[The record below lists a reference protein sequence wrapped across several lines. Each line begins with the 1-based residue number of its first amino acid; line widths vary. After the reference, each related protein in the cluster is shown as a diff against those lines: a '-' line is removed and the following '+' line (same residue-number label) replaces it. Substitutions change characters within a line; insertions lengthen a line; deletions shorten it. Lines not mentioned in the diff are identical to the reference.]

1 MNILCVSGEEEEEDE
16 YEEETESEEEEGE
29 KSEEEEGE
37 KLHNDFFN
45 FLLVY
50 KDALVSQCQQWSYVD
65 PAPTLSPSSEAG

>member
-37 KLHNDFFN
+37 KLHNNFFN
-45 FLLVY
+45 FLLV
-50 KDALVSQCQQWSYVD
+50 KM
-65 PAPTLSPSSEAG
+65 LSFHSANSRTVR